1 MLIDPL
7 QYKQEVMKRYYIIL
21 LTLLVLLLLSSCNK
35 QVDDKYQPLVF
46 VSLVASSSTMA
57 PSEDVGITADASGTL
72 INYYWSY
79 NSGSMTGGGDHIQYT
94 NVEPGSHL
102 VICTVVDSEGEI
114 EQKQVT
120 ITVQ

>member
-1 MLIDPL
+1 
-7 QYKQEVMKRYYIIL
+7 
-21 LTLLVLLLLSSCNK
+21 
-35 QVDDKYQPLVF
+35 
-46 VSLVASSSTMA
+46 
-57 PSEDVGITADASGTL
+57 
-72 INYYWSY
+72 
-79 NSGSMTGGGDHIQYT
+79 MTGGGDHIQYT